1 MSKLMRSLLGLGIG
15 AGAGGVFSWISS
27 CTGSTWSATGNPVI
41 AVGFGALAGLWIAL
55 GKGNSAG

>member
-27 CTGSTWSATGNPVI
+27 CTGST
-41 AVGFGALAGLWIAL
+41 
-55 GKGNSAG
+55 